1 MAMFDV
7 ICYMTLEN
15 EYRFFNGNYG
25 NEGPC
30 WNLNYRLWG
39 FILGSHLGSIVEEPN
54 GRIA

>member
-1 MAMFDV
+1 MFEV
-7 ICYMTLEN
+7 ICYMTIEN
-15 EYRFFNGNYG
+15 EYRLFNGNYG